1 LGERDDE
8 GGGDQEKEEGGI
20 MKYRIWDDLFQRFST
35 EVRLEPGQDSNDFM
49 YHMFELYTGLKDKNG
64 KEIYEGDIVKFDFYE
79 ETGAIGTIKWSGK
92 FCGYVLCGYPLRI
105 HGLTKLEIIG
115 NIHEN
120 PELSK
125 GES

>member
-1 LGERDDE
+1 
-8 GGGDQEKEEGGI
+8 
-20 MKYRIWDDLFQRFST
+20 MKFRLWDNDKRAYITDTYLQPGYDYTQLRRFA
-35 EVRLEPGQDSNDFM
+35 V
-49 YHMFELYTGLKDKNG
+49 ELYTGMKGRNG

-79 ETGAIGTIKWSGK
+79 ETGAIGIIKWSDK

>member
-1 LGERDDE
+1 
-8 GGGDQEKEEGGI
+8 

-64 KEIYEGDIVKFDFYE
+64 KEIYEGDIVQYEDYFGIETEEVRFEWGRFDPVSK
-79 ETGAIGTIKWSGK
+79 I
-92 FCGYVLCGYPLRI
+92 PMRI
-105 HGLTKLEIIG
+105 VAVIG

-120 PELSK
+120 PELLK